1 MGHTRTRDPV
11 RTVALTHGA
20 CNVVGGLWPL
30 LHSRSFEWVFG
41 SKTDRWL
48 QRTTAGLLLS
58 AGLTQLAAARDP
70 RGLAHA
76 RRTGLGTAGTLL
88 AIDLVYVPKGTI
100 RWTYL
105 LDAAMEAGWIVAWAR
120 CSTEAALADA
130 RRAEG

>member
-1 MGHTRTRDPV
+1 MRESRTGDPV
-11 RTVALTHGA
+11 RSVALAHGA
-20 CNVVGGLWPL
+20 CNIVGGLWPL

-48 QRTTAGLLLS
+48 QRTTAGLLVS
-58 AGLTQLAAARDP
+58 AGLTQMTAAFDP
-70 RGLAHA
+70 RGSAHA

-120 CSTEAALADA
+120 CPTAADPAGV
-130 RRAEG
+130 R

>member
-1 MGHTRTRDPV
+1 MRETRTGDPM
-11 RTVALTHGA
+11 RSVALAHGA
-20 CNVVGGLWPL
+20 CNIIGGLWPL

-48 QRTTAGLLLS
+48 QRTTAGLLVS
-58 AGLTQLAAARDP
+58 AGLTQMTAARDP
-70 RGLAHA
+70 QGLAHA

-120 CSTEAALADA
+120 CPTTADPA
-130 RRAEG
+130 GPR